1 MLEVRKEPSD
11 PRLDMVLED
20 IAVGLTG
27 SNDLAAGEPRHDFEK
42 YRGVVL
48 RFGFSLRPLNT
59 NLLEGLAETGEGPP
73 MEITRQ
79 VI

>member
-27 SNDLAAGEPRHDFEK
+27 SNDLATGEPGHDFEK
-42 YRGVVL
+42 YRGMIL
-48 RFGFSLRPLNT
+48 GFRFSLRPLNT

-73 MEITRQ
+73 MEITCQ
-79 VI
+79 II